1 MEKKDFVLKIL
12 DTIKDS
18 WDMAPGLKILV
29 ESNALDDKTI
39 DTLVS
44 VFREAAA
51 NTENMQAK
59 QALEKWASMI
69 EDLHQKEEVEHEHDL
84 ADLAELEEMF
94 KNID

>member
-1 MEKKDFVLKIL
+1 MGKKDFVLKIL
-12 DTIKDS
+12 DAIKNS

-29 ESNALDDKTI
+29 ENNALDDRTI
-39 DTLVS
+39 DTLVW
-44 VFREAAA
+44 VFRQAAA
-51 NTENMQAK
+51 NTQNVQAK

>member
-1 MEKKDFVLKIL
+1 MDKKELVLKIL
-12 DTIKDS
+12 DTIKNN

-29 ESNALDDKTI
+29 ENNTLDDKTI

-44 VFREAAA
+44 VFRNAAA
-51 NTENMQAK
+51 TTQNAQARK
-59 QALEKWASMI
+59 ALEKWASMI
-69 EDLHQKEEVEHEHDL
+69 QDLRKKEEVEHEHDL